1 MNISENTVFIKYEQ
15 DAIKRGGSI
24 REQEKLMEIRIVQ
37 LNKEL
42 LQADEYM
49 GK

>member
-24 REQEKLMEIRIVQ
+24 REQ
-37 LNKEL
+37 
-42 LQADEYM
+42 
-49 GK
+49 GKTHGN